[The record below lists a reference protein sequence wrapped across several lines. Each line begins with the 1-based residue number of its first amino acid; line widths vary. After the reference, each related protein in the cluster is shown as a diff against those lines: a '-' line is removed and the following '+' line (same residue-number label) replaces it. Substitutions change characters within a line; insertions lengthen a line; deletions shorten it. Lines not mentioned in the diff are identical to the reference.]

1 MAMIHVVCECECLD
15 RLRKESFLRLRQE
28 SPFRAVI
35 CAKAQSKHAESA
47 PRRSRYIVPLY
58 SSAAAVSDFIVACR
72 SRNLEQVRVDAQTL
86 RHALPPAR
94 NHSE

>member
-1 MAMIHVVCECECLD
+1 MIHVVCVSVCLD

-58 SSAAAVSDFIVACR
+58 CSAAAAASDFIVACR

>member
-1 MAMIHVVCECECLD
+1 MWCVSVCLD

-58 SSAAAVSDFIVACR
+58 SSAAAAAAASDFIVACR

>member
-1 MAMIHVVCECECLD
+1 MWCVSVCLD

-58 SSAAAVSDFIVACR
+58 SSAAAAASDFIVARR

>member
-1 MAMIHVVCECECLD
+1 MIHVVCERVSGSLE
-15 RLRKESFLRLRQE
+15 KKN
-28 SPFRAVI
+28 PFFGFVKKARSEQVI

-58 SSAAAVSDFIVACR
+58 SSAAAAASDFIVACR